1 VYTLILTDTAGPE
14 SWNPQ
19 PGSLSEMPTISKTKM
34 NNGDHFLCE
43 WNLAEIPM
51 YRDWLFTYV
60 MAVVMLSSVV
70 PDASAQDSFLQPF
83 KTVSGRDSAR
93 QRITP
98 EFLNPN
104 QSDSRIDN
112 LFVAHEESN
121 QKPYELQ
128 SDESS
133 PVQSVSYPADVIC
146 AEELCTGALEF
157 CTDKGCAPTSDC
169 EIPLTRFR
177 KSCYQG
183 SYASY
188 GTLGDDPD
196 LGIMVRT
203 LDSGATFAIP
213 LGSTENVITFT
224 PYIRA
229 DLLDAAAV
237 LDVPESLFDTGV
249 KMFWRHPINERL
261 SSMMLITPSV
271 RSDFTTSDGAFR
283 LFGLA
288 LLTWQWVPQ
297 KLSISGGVVHTG
309 RDDFPILPAMGLLWT
324 PSPEWKVDAQFPSPR
339 ISHRLAKNGGQ
350 SETWAYLSG
359 VFGGN
364 TWAVTRTGGETDELT
379 ISDLRLVTGIE
390 FAQSENRGFYVEAG
404 YVFNRSM
411 EYTTIPI
418 ERDLDAAMMMRAGVS
433 F

>member
-1 VYTLILTDTAGPE
+1 
-14 SWNPQ
+14 
-19 PGSLSEMPTISKTKM
+19 M

-43 WNLAEIPM
+43 WNMAGIPM
-51 YRDWLFTYV
+51 FRDWLFRYV
-60 MAVVMLSSVV
+60 VAVVMLSSVV
-70 PDASAQDSFLQPF
+70 SDASAQDSFLQPLT
-83 KTVSGRDSAR
+83 TVSGHSFAPRR
-93 QRITP
+93 TTP
-98 EFLNPN
+98 DFLNMA
-104 QSDSRIDN
+104 QSHSSIDN
-112 LFVAHEESN
+112 LFV
-121 QKPYELQ
+121 
-128 SDESS
+128 SDSDSTATPNEPGSGDS
-133 PVQSVSYPADVIC
+133 TQVQSASYPADVIC
-146 AEELCTGALEF
+146 AEEF
-157 CTDKGCAPTSDC
+157 CPENGCAPTADC
-169 EIPLTRFR
+169 NIPLARFR

-203 LDSGATFAIP
+203 LDGGATFAIP
-213 LGSTENVITFT
+213 LGSMENVITFT

-229 DLLDAAAV
+229 DLLDAAAIF
-237 LDVPESLFDTGV
+237 DVPESLFDTGV
-249 KMFWRHPINERL
+249 KMFWKRPINERL
-261 SSMMLITPSV
+261 GSMMMITPSV

-297 KLSISGGVVHTG
+297 TLSISGGVVYTG
-309 RDDFPILPAMGLLWT
+309 RDDFPVLPAMGLLWT
-324 PSPEWKVDAQFPSPR
+324 PSPEWKFDAQFPSPR
-339 ISHRLAKNGGQ
+339 ISHRLAKNGDK
-350 SETWAYLSG
+350 SETWAYLCG

-364 TWAVTRTGGETDELT
+364 TWAVTRTGGATDELT

-390 FAQSENRGFYVEAG
+390 FAQCENRGFYVEAG

-411 EYTTIPI
+411 EYTNIPI

>member
-1 VYTLILTDTAGPE
+1 ME
-14 SWNPQ
+14 SVALH
-19 PGSLSEMPTISKTKM
+19 LSEMPTLLKTKM

-43 WNLAEIPM
+43 WDLAEILM
-51 YRDWLFTYV
+51 FRDGLFTCV
-60 MAVVMLSSVV
+60 VTVVMLSSVV

-83 KTVSGRDSAR
+83 TTVSGRDSAR
-93 QRITP
+93 QRTTP
-98 EFLNPN
+98 EFLNAN
-104 QSDSRIDN
+104 QSDRRIDH
-112 LFVAHEESN
+112 LFVAEEGSN
-121 QKPYELQ
+121 QKPNELQ

-146 AEELCTGALEF
+146 AEELCIG
-157 CTDKGCAPTSDC
+157 DGCVPTSDC

-203 LDSGATFAIP
+203 LDGGATFAIP

-229 DLLDAAAV
+229 DLLDAAAIF
-237 LDVPESLFDTGV
+237 DVPESLFDTGV
-249 KMFWRHPINERL
+249 KMFWKRPINERL

-297 KLSISGGVVHTG
+297 RLSISGGVVHTG

-339 ISHRLAKNGGQ
+339 ISYRLAKNGGQ
-350 SETWAYLSG
+350 SETWAYLCG

-364 TWAVTRTGGETDELT
+364 TWAVTRTGGATDELT

>member
-1 VYTLILTDTAGPE
+1 
-14 SWNPQ
+14 
-19 PGSLSEMPTISKTKM
+19 M

-43 WNLAEIPM
+43 WILAGTPM
-51 YRDWLFTYV
+51 FRDWLFRYV
-60 MAVVMLSSVV
+60 VAVAMLSSVV
-70 PDASAQDSFLQPF
+70 PDASAQDSFLQPLT
-83 KTVSGRDSAR
+83 TVSGRGSAT
-93 QRITP
+93 QRTWP
-98 EFLNPN
+98 EFLNAN
-104 QSDSRIDN
+104 QSDRRFDTLLVSDVDSNRNPND
-112 LFVAHEESN
+112 LES
-121 QKPYELQ
+121 
-128 SDESS
+128 DGSS
-133 PVQSVSYPADVIC
+133 PFQSASNPANVVC
-146 AEELCTGALEF
+146 AEDLCMDNSCPPA
-157 CTDKGCAPTSDC
+157 SNC

-203 LDSGATFAIP
+203 LDGGATFAIP
-213 LGSTENVITFT
+213 LGSMENVITFT

-229 DLLDAAAV
+229 DLLDAAAIF
-237 LDVPESLFDTGV
+237 DVPESLFDTGV
-249 KMFWRHPINERL
+249 KMFWKRPVNERL
-261 SSMMLITPSV
+261 GSMMMITPSV

-297 KLSISGGVVHTG
+297 TLSISGGVVYTG
-309 RDDFPILPAMGLLWT
+309 REDFPVLPAMGLLWT
-324 PSPEWKVDAQFPSPR
+324 PSPEWKFDAQFPSPR
-339 ISHRLAKNGGQ
+339 ISHRLAKNGDK
-350 SETWAYLSG
+350 SETWAYLCG

-364 TWAVTRTGGETDELT
+364 TWAVTRTGGATDELT
-379 ISDLRLVTGIE
+379 ISDLRLVAGLE
-390 FAQSENRGFYVEAG
+390 FAQCENRGFYVEAG

-411 EYTTIPI
+411 EYTNNPM